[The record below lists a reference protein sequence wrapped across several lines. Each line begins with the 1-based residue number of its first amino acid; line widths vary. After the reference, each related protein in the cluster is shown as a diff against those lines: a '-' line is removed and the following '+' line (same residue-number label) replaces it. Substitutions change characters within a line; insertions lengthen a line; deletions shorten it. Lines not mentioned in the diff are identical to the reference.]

1 VTFTRT
7 LSGEVVAFDPSA
19 IDAFAGRLAGRVLVE
34 SAAEYEQARRV
45 WNGLIDKRPAVIVRC
60 SGVAD
65 VLDSLRFARD
75 HNLLV
80 AVRGGGHNVAGFG
93 TCDGGLVIDLSPLR
107 GIRVDP
113 AKRTVRAQAGV
124 RWGDLD
130 RETQVFGLAV
140 PGGVVSTTGIAG
152 LTLGGGQGWLRRTY
166 GMTCDSLLS
175 ADVITSDGE
184 FVTASDVEH
193 ADLFWAL
200 RGGGGNF
207 GIVTDFEYRL
217 HPVGPV
223 VAYAAA
229 MYPVEATASVL
240 PAFRDYMDTAP
251 DALNASAT
259 LWTVPSTP
267 AFPERLHGRSVIAVS
282 GVYVG
287 DGQRGEQILG
297 AIRAFGDPTFDV
309 LEALPYTSMQRM
321 VDVVFP
327 ARELRYYWKGLYLD
341 GLGEAVISNLAAAFA
356 RRPSPR
362 SMLVIWA
369 QGGAFSRV
377 RPGDTAVGSRNSPF
391 LLEILANW
399 QEPECTEA
407 NIAWARAVFDDM
419 HQQSHGK
426 PNFNFPGVDDD
437 MKSFVNAAFAEHYER
452 LVRVKRKYD
461 PANVFRVNQNIT

>member
-1 VTFTRT
+1 
-7 LSGEVVAFDPSA
+7 
-19 IDAFAGRLAGRVLVE
+19 VLLE
-34 SAAEYEQARRV
+34 TEEYEHARRV

-65 VLDSLRFARD
+65 VMESVRFARD

-113 AKRTVRAQAGV
+113 VTRTVRAQAGV
-124 RWGDLD
+124 TWGDLD
-130 RETQVFGLAV
+130 RETQAFALAV
-140 PGGVVSTTGIAG
+140 PGGVVSTTGVAG

-175 ADVITSDGE
+175 ADLITADGE
-184 FVTASDVEH
+184 FITASDTER

-207 GIVTDFEYRL
+207 GVVTDFEYRL
-217 HPVGPV
+217 HPVGPAV
-223 VAYAAA
+223 TYAAA
-229 MYPVEATASVL
+229 MYPIEAAAAVL

-251 DALNASAT
+251 DAVNASAT

-267 AFPERLHGRSVIAVS
+267 VFPERLHGRGVIAVN
-282 GVYVG
+282 GVYAG

-297 AIRAFGDPTFDV
+297 AIRALGDPIFDV
-309 LEALPYTSMQRM
+309 LEPLPYTSLQQMF
-321 VDVVFP
+321 DDCFP
-327 ARELRYYWKGLYLD
+327 AGELRYYWKGLYLD
-341 GLGEAVISNLAAAFA
+341 GLDEAVISDLSAAFA

-362 SMLVIWA
+362 SMLVVWA
-369 QGGAFSRV
+369 QRGALTRV

-399 QEPECTEA
+399 HEPGCTEA
-407 NIAWARAVFDDM
+407 NIAWARGVFDDM
-419 HQQSHGK
+419 HQCSRGK
-426 PNFNFPGVDDD
+426 PNFNFPGVEDD
-437 MKSFVNAAFAEHYER
+437 MKSFVSAAFAEQYER
-452 LVRVKRKYD
+452 LLRVKRKYD